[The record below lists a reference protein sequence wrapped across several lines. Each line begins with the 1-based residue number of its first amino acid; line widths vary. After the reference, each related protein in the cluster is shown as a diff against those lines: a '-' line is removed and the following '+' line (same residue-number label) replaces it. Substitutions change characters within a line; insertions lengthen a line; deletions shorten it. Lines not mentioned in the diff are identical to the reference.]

1 MTASQGFCETVIS
14 YRNDNIIP
22 YSNPVREPT
31 WDRIFRHEKRQN
43 SRSEL
48 VHAQLDD
55 TMYGYDYDNIG
66 NRRMAVEGNESSIY
80 EANELNQYTRI
91 ADGADTF
98 EPLFDLAGNQT
109 LVKTSTGTWRATY
122 NAENRPIA
130 FVKEDD
136 SIVVECAYDYMGR
149 RSYKKVTTNGT
160 VTLHQRY
167 IYRGYLQIAACDL
180 TRSTTPNM
188 WYILWDPTQ
197 PVATRPLAIQKDGVW
212 YAYGWDLTK
221 NICEIYGQTGYI
233 RTLYAYTPYG
243 SVTADGDVTQPI
255 QWSSEFYDTELG
267 LVYYNYRHYVPAI
280 GKWLCREPLGENESH
295 HLYSFLHNRI
305 YGVDSLGN
313 KWEEAPSGDLY
324 RGDPFGH
331 GQLPDGS
338 PKDPHIDRKPRNG
351 GTKYRYDLDLTP
363 RNKAPKIPKKD
374 IPMVLKISKK
384 CASFLKKKLP
394 FIGWC
399 LIIKGFYDG
408 YKEDGFWGG
417 VRDAIF

>member
-1 MTASQGFCETVIS
+1 
-14 YRNDNIIP
+14 
-22 YSNPVREPT
+22 
-31 WDRIFRHEKRQN
+31 
-43 SRSEL
+43 
-48 VHAQLDD
+48 
-55 TMYGYDYDNIG
+55 
-66 NRRMAVEGNESSIY
+66 
-80 EANELNQYTRI
+80 
-91 ADGADTF
+91 
-98 EPLFDLAGNQT
+98 
-109 LVKTSTGTWRATY
+109 
-122 NAENRPIA
+122 
-130 FVKEDD
+130 
-136 SIVVECAYDYMGR
+136 MGR
-149 RSYKKVTTNGT
+149 VRIN
-160 VTLHQRY
+160 
-167 IYRGYLQIAACDL
+167 YLQIAACYL
-180 TRSTTPNM
+180 TRSWQPAL

-197 PVATRPLAIQKDGVW
+197 PTATRPLAIQKDGTW
-212 YAYGWDLTK
+212 YTYKTADGCKAGWTCVVRHAPVGRGAEGRLRVNWDRTK
-221 NICEIYGQTGYI
+221 NICELYDPYGYI
-233 RTLYAYTPYG
+233 RTLYTYTPYG
-243 SVTADGDVTQPI
+243 AVASEGDVTQPI
-255 QWSSEFYDTELG
+255 QWSSEFNDEELG

-363 RNKAPKIPKKD
+363 RNKAPKVPKKD

-399 LIIKGFYDG
+399 LTIKGFYDG